1 MGVPIC
7 PKCGQENPDS
17 FLFCG
22 RCGTAFATESARE
35 ERKVVTVLFTD
46 LVGFTGRSERLDPE
60 DVRATLSPY
69 YTRLRTEI
77 ERHGGTVEKFI
88 GDAVMAV
95 FGAPAAHEDDP
106 ERAVRAALAIH
117 DAVEDLDLR
126 TAVNTGEALVSL
138 GARPAEGEAMVSGD
152 VVNTAA
158 RMQTAAPVN
167 GILVGEGTYRATR
180 HVIEYREAEWVSA
193 KGKSEP
199 VPVWEAVAARSRFG
213 EDVELRLRTAL
224 VGRER
229 ELAVLVDALERSR
242 RELAPQLVTLVG
254 VPGIGKSRLVAE
266 LFQVVDSDPELIWWR
281 QGRSLPYG
289 EGLSYWALGEIVKA
303 QAGILET
310 DEGDAAEGKLRAL
323 LDELVA
329 DAGEREWVEGHIR
342 PLTGLSTGTEGG
354 GDRKNEAH
362 SAWRRLL
369 EALAEQ
375 RPLVLVFEDLHWADD
390 GLLDFVDYLA
400 EWASGVPLLI
410 LGTARPE
417 LLDRRPGWGGGK
429 RNASTLS
436 IPPLS
441 HEETAK
447 LLGTLLEQA
456 LLPAEIQSQVL
467 ARAEG
472 NPLYAEEYVR
482 MLQDRGF
489 LVRGAGG
496 WRLEHEGELPLP
508 ETVQGMIAARLDALS
523 IDEKELVQDAAVI
536 GKVFWPG
543 AVAAIGG
550 RSAFAL
556 EEPLHALERKEF
568 IRRERRSAV
577 AGETQ
582 YAFLHALVRDVAYGQ
597 IPRAQRVDKHRMAAE
612 WIEALSSERSED
624 RAEMLAHHYREAL
637 SLAQAAGVD
646 ASALRAPA
654 QAALVEATDRARA
667 LNAWPAA
674 SDFALA
680 ALELTEPDDPLR
692 PRLQYR
698 LAEAKWWLGEPGL
711 DAALAARDGFLVHK
725 DPESAA
731 LAAALASRIHWVQAD
746 KGKAEEQLAEAVAL
760 VKDRPLSLAKATVL
774 ANWARNE
781 FLASR
786 VRNGLELA
794 QRALPLAEQL
804 GHDDLTSHVLNT
816 MGMARAWL
824 GDRDGTDDLRRAVE
838 LAEAANAPDAIHRG
852 LNNLAN
858 VLWLMGDLDAASS
871 CLARAREVDE
881 RFGLVGSLLW
891 LDIEDMFDHD
901 LRGEWDKAVALADAF
916 LETIADSKHVQR
928 AATHCIRACV
938 FVARGDVEAALAEA
952 ELLLAHGREAQ
963 GEDLA
968 PALATAARVFA
979 AAGRRAEADALFAE
993 LLQEQREVLG
1003 IQWLR
1008 ELPLVLVELGRGAD
1022 YLAAVTETPPS
1033 PWLAAGIAVASG
1045 DFVEAAAKY
1054 ERIGARATEAW
1065 ARLLAAESLA
1075 VAGRWTEAEEQLAR
1089 ALDFFRA
1096 ARATSFVRRGE
1107 VLLGASPQAA
1117 SGGMGPSASST

>member
-1 MGVPIC
+1 MTVRVC
-7 PKCGQENPDS
+7 PNCGQESPDT

-22 RCGTAFATESARE
+22 RCGTPFAAEPARE

-69 YTRLRTEI
+69 YARLRSEI
-77 ERHGGTVEKFI
+77 ERYGGTVEKFI

-95 FGAPAAHEDDP
+95 FGAPVAHEDDP
-106 ERAVRAALAIH
+106 ERAVRAALAIRE
-117 DAVEDLDLR
+117 AVEDLDLR

-152 VVNTAA
+152 VVNTAS
-158 RMQTAAPVN
+158 RMQSSAPVN

-180 HVIEYREAEWVSA
+180 HLIEYREAEAMSA

-199 VPVWEAVAARSRFG
+199 VPVWEAIAARSRFG
-213 EDVELRLRTAL
+213 EDVEQRLRTGL

-229 ELAVLVDALERSR
+229 ELARLADALERAR

-266 LFQVVDSDPELIWWR
+266 LFQVVDRDPELIWWR

-310 DEGDAAEGKLRAL
+310 DESDAAQEKLRAL

-329 DAGEREWVEGHIR
+329 DAGEREWIEGHVR
-342 PLTGLSTGTEGG
+342 PLVGLSTEDSGGG
-354 GDRKNEAH
+354 GDRRAEAH

-369 EALAEQ
+369 EALAEH

-400 EWASGVPLLI
+400 EWAGNVALLI

-441 HEETAK
+441 QEETAQ
-447 LLGTLLEQA
+447 LLGVLLEQA
-456 LLPAEIQSQVL
+456 LLPAEIQAQVL

-489 LVRGAGG
+489 LVRGRAG
-496 WRLEHEGELPLP
+496 WHLEQHDGELPLP

-523 IDEKELVQDAAVI
+523 LAEKELVQDASVV
-536 GKVFWPG
+536 GKVFWPA

-597 IPRAQRVDKHRMAAE
+597 IPRAQRVDKHRLAAE
-612 WIEALSSERSED
+612 WIEALATERSED

-637 SLAQAAGVD
+637 TLARAAGIDV
-646 ASALRAPA
+646 SALRAPA
-654 QAALVEATDRARA
+654 QAAFVEATERAAA
-667 LNAWPAA
+667 LNASAA
-674 SDFALA
+674 TVDLALA
-680 ALELTEPDDPLR
+680 ALELTDADDAIR
-692 PRLQYR
+692 PHLQFR
-698 LAEAKWWLGEPGL
+698 VAVAKMMLGEEDF
-711 DAALAARDGFLVHK
+711 DAALAARDGFLAHGEL
-725 DPESAA
+725 ESAA
-731 LAAALASRIHWVQAD
+731 LANIQLGRMHWLHSNPAATLEHY
-746 KGKAEEQLAEAVAL
+746 AEAVAL
-760 VKDRPLSLAKATVL
+760 VEEQPLSFAKA
-774 ANWARNE
+774 
-781 FLASR
+781 R
-786 VRNGLELA
+786 VFA
-794 QRALPLAEQL
+794 QRARHASLSGDREKALPLGERALTMAEEV
-804 GHDDLTSHVLNT
+804 GDDELISHVLNSL
-816 MGMARAWL
+816 GMAHTVL
-824 GDRDGTDDLRRAVE
+824 GDPRGIDELQRSVE
-838 LAEAANAPDAIHRG
+838 FAQAANSPDAIHTA

-858 VLWLMGDLDAASS
+858 MQWRMGDLDGASAS
-871 CLARAREVDE
+871 LAQARESNE
-881 RFGLVGSLLW
+881 RFGTSGGLLW
-891 LDIEDMFDHD
+891 LDVEDMLDRE
-901 LRGEWDKAVALADAF
+901 LRGEWDEALARADAF
-916 LETIADSKHVQR
+916 LERSGGSGLYIEGPVRDLRTL
-928 AATHCIRACV
+928 V
-938 FVARGDVEAALAEA
+938 FVGRGELEAAQAEA
-952 ELLLAHGREAQ
+952 KLLLEHSREVR
-963 GEDLA
+963 GEQLP
-968 PALATAARVFA
+968 PALADAARVFV
-979 AAGRRAEADALFAE
+979 AAGRQDEADALIAE
-993 LLQEQREVLG
+993 LFRDHWKRLG
-1003 IQWLR
+1003 THWLR
-1008 ELPLVLVELGRGAD
+1008 ELPLLLAELGRGEE
-1022 YLAAVTETPPS
+1022 YLAAAADAPGS
-1033 PWLAAGIAVASG
+1033 PWLSAGIAVAQG
-1045 DFVEAAAKY
+1045 KFVEAASTY
-1054 ERIGARATEAW
+1054 EQIGARATEAW
-1065 ARLLAAESLA
+1065 ARLLAAEA
-1075 VAGRWTEAEEQLAR
+1075 FAAEGRRGEADEQLAS
-1089 ALDFFRA
+1089 ALAFFRA
-1096 ARATSFVRRGE
+1096 ARATPFVRRCE
-1107 VLLGASPQAA
+1107 ALL
-1117 SGGMGPSASST
+1117 GPSAQAAL

>member
-1 MGVPIC
+1 
-7 PKCGQENPDS
+7 
-17 FLFCG
+17 
-22 RCGTAFATESARE
+22 
-35 ERKVVTVLFTD
+35 
-46 LVGFTGRSERLDPE
+46 
-60 DVRATLSPY
+60 
-69 YTRLRTEI
+69 
-77 ERHGGTVEKFI
+77 
-88 GDAVMAV
+88 
-95 FGAPAAHEDDP
+95 
-106 ERAVRAALAIH
+106 
-117 DAVEDLDLR
+117 
-126 TAVNTGEALVSL
+126 
-138 GARPAEGEAMVSGD
+138 
-152 VVNTAA
+152 
-158 RMQTAAPVN
+158 
-167 GILVGEGTYRATR
+167 
-180 HVIEYREAEWVSA
+180 
-193 KGKSEP
+193 
-199 VPVWEAVAARSRFG
+199 
-213 EDVELRLRTAL
+213 
-224 VGRER
+224 
-229 ELAVLVDALERSR
+229 
-242 RELAPQLVTLVG
+242 
-254 VPGIGKSRLVAE
+254 
-266 LFQVVDSDPELIWWR
+266 
-281 QGRSLPYG
+281 
-289 EGLSYWALGEIVKA
+289 
-303 QAGILET
+303 
-310 DEGDAAEGKLRAL
+310 
-323 LDELVA
+323 
-329 DAGEREWVEGHIR
+329 
-342 PLTGLSTGTEGG
+342 
-354 GDRKNEAH
+354 
-362 SAWRRLL
+362 
-369 EALAEQ
+369 
-375 RPLVLVFEDLHWADD
+375 
-390 GLLDFVDYLA
+390 
-400 EWASGVPLLI
+400 
-410 LGTARPE
+410 
-417 LLDRRPGWGGGK
+417 
-429 RNASTLS
+429 
-436 IPPLS
+436 
-441 HEETAK
+441 
-447 LLGTLLEQA
+447 
-456 LLPAEIQSQVL
+456 
-467 ARAEG
+467 
-472 NPLYAEEYVR
+472 
-482 MLQDRGF
+482 
-489 LVRGAGG
+489 
-496 WRLEHEGELPLP
+496 
-508 ETVQGMIAARLDALS
+508 
-523 IDEKELVQDAAVI
+523 
-536 GKVFWPG
+536 
-543 AVAAIGG
+543 
-550 RSAFAL
+550 
-556 EEPLHALERKEF
+556 
-568 IRRERRSAV
+568 
-577 AGETQ
+577 
-582 YAFLHALVRDVAYGQ
+582 
-597 IPRAQRVDKHRMAAE
+597 MAAE

-760 VKDRPLSLAKATVL
+760 VKDRP
-774 ANWARNE
+774 
-781 FLASR
+781 
-786 VRNGLELA
+786 
-794 QRALPLAEQL
+794 RALPLAEQL

-928 AATHCIRACV
+928 AATHCIRACG

-1054 ERIGARATEAW
+1054 ERIGARATEAC